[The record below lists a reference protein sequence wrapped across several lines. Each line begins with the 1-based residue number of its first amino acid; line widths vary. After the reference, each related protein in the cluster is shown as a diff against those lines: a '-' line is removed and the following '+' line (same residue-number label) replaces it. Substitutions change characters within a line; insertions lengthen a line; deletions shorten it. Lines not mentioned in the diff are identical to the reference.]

1 MEEPAPGRFTAIGVT
16 ESVTV
21 VEGGRGGS
29 GSGGSLRVSRP
40 VPLRKLY
47 TSTLK
52 MARPWPQP
60 AAPPASTAHPSAT
73 PSHLAFTPPPQ
84 SIHTHRPLVMPP
96 WLDREFVWV
105 QNPTPSP

>member
-52 MARPWPQP
+52 MTRPCPQP
-60 AAPPASTAHPSAT
+60 AARPATTPHPHAT
-73 PSHLAFTPPPQ
+73 PRHMALIPPP
-84 SIHTHRPLVMPP
+84 SYIHSADPILVP
-96 WLDREFVWV
+96 RRCARAFV
-105 QNPTPSP
+105 S

>member
-1 MEEPAPGRFTAIGVT
+1 MEEPAPGRFTATGVT

-52 MARPWPQP
+52 MARPCPQP
-60 AAPPASTAHPSAT
+60 AAPPATTAHPSAT
-73 PSHLAFTPPPQ
+73 PTHLDFIPPPLKTDNTLAT
-84 SIHTHRPLVMPP
+84 S
-96 WLDREFVWV
+96 
-105 QNPTPSP
+105 NPTSAQRT

>member
-52 MARPWPQP
+52 MARPCPQP
-60 AAPPASTAHPSAT
+60 ASPPP
-73 PSHLAFTPPPQ
+73 PTPPPRAPP
-84 SIHTHRPLVMPP
+84 RPLAFIPPPQQNHNDLPILMPP
-96 WLDREFVWV
+96 PLDRGIVWG
-105 QNPTPSP
+105 